1 MIRLQNVTKKYG
13 EQTVLEN
20 FSLTINGGE
29 RIALI
34 GASGRGKTTLLRI
47 SSGLERADG
56 GTIECGG
63 KMAFAFQES
72 RLLPWKSARENILA
86 VLKKEKAALADKYLD
101 AVGLGDDKDKMPA
114 SLSGGMAQR
123 VALARLFA
131 FAEATDADV
140 LLLDEPFSALDGDTA
155 DKMIALLDNFAKN
168 KTLILV
174 THDEAHAEKLGAN
187 TVEI

>member
-1 MIRLQNVTKKYG
+1 MIRLQNITKKYG

-47 SSGLERADG
+47 ISGLEKTDG
-56 GTIECGG
+56 GEIECNG
-63 KMAFAFQES
+63 KIAFAFQES
-72 RLLPWKSARENILA
+72 RLLPWKNARDNILA
-86 VLKKEKAALADKYLD
+86 VLNKENAALADKYLD
-101 AVGLGDDKDKMPA
+101 AVGLGDDKSKMPA

-123 VALARLFA
+123 AALARLFA

-155 DKMIALLDNFAKN
+155 DKMITLLDNFAKN
-168 KTLILV
+168 KTLIIV
-174 THDEAHAEKLGAN
+174 THDKKHAEKLGAK

>member
-1 MIRLQNVTKKYG
+1 MIRLQNITKKYG

-20 FSLTINGGE
+20 FSLTVGSGE

-47 SSGLERADG
+47 ISGLEKADG
-56 GTIECGG
+56 GEIECNG
-63 KMAFAFQES
+63 KIAFAFQES
-72 RLLPWKSARENILA
+72 RLLPWKNARKNILA
-86 VLKKEKAALADKYLD
+86 VLNKDNAALADKYLD
-101 AVGLGDDKDKMPA
+101 AVGLGDDKDKMPD

-131 FAEATDADV
+131 FAEATDAEV
-140 LLLDEPFSALDGDTA
+140 LLLDEPFSALDCDTA

-168 KTLILV
+168 KILILV
-174 THDEAHAEKLGAN
+174 THDEAHAEKLGA
-187 TVEI
+187 TIVEI

>member
-1 MIRLQNVTKKYG
+1 MIKLENITKKYG
-13 EQTVLEN
+13 EQIVLDN
-20 FSLTINGGE
+20 FSLNVSDGE

-47 SSGLERADG
+47 ISGLENADG
-56 GTIECGG
+56 GIAHKTGEYAV
-63 KMAFAFQES
+63 MFQEP
-72 RLLPWKSARENILA
+72 RLLPWKNARENILA
-86 VLKKEKAALADKYLD
+86 VLNKDNAALADKYLD
-101 AVGLGDDKDKMPA
+101 AVGLAEDKDKMPS

-123 VALARLFA
+123 AALARLFA
-131 FAEATDADV
+131 FAEATDADI
-140 LLLDEPFSALDGDTA
+140 LLLDEPFSALDSDTA

-174 THDEAHAEKLGAN
+174 THNEKHANALGAR

>member
-1 MIRLQNVTKKYG
+1 MIKLQNITKKYG

-47 SSGLERADG
+47 VSGLEKADG
-56 GTIECGG
+56 GTVECGG
-63 KMAFAFQES
+63 KMAFMFQET
-72 RLLPWKSARENILA
+72 RLLPWKNARENILA
-86 VLKKEKAALADKYLD
+86 VLNKDNAALADKYLD
-101 AVGLGDDKDKMPA
+101 AVGLAEDKDKMPS

-123 VALARLFA
+123 AALARLLA
-131 FAEATDADV
+131 FAEATDADI

-174 THDEAHAEKLGAN
+174 THDEAHAEKFGA
-187 TVEI
+187 TIVEI